1 LVAAAGIV
9 VADVLGQDRAQVLL
23 PAMSIRSVHSART
36 VRTMR
41 SALAF
46 ILGAWGVIG
55 RVLILIDAKTAS
67 NAAVNFASRSRAR

>member
-1 LVAAAGIV
+1 
-9 VADVLGQDRAQVLL
+9 
-23 PAMSIRSVHSART
+23 
-36 VRTMR
+36 MR